1 MWSKQQTLTETS
13 APSTAQPSASTVT
26 PFTAPTRSPSHAA
39 ISASHSFARLGF
51 SLQIKGEITG
61 SEDLQIDGVV
71 EGPISLGGNELPSA
85 PQRNSI
91 RKFAPAKWL
100 SMARSSARSMLGG
113 ASKSQKTARSLVTLL
128 ARESASKTAPI
139 LGAASKSIR
148 RNPKPLPISSF
159 GRAFPM
165 RNLPWASD
173 AR

>member
-1 MWSKQQTLTETS
+1 MWSEQQTLTETP
-13 APSTAQPSASTVT
+13 APSTVQPSASTVT

-39 ISASHSFARLGF
+39 ISASHSFARLGS

-61 SEDLQIDGVV
+61 SEDLQSTVSWRV
-71 EGPISLGGNELPSA
+71 RFSSAAMSLPSA

-100 SMARSSARSMLGG
+100 SMARSSAMSMLGG